1 MKRPYLLACGLLA
14 LAASVLMPGAS
25 FAQGKYPERPVR
37 LIVPFPPGGAYDTIG
52 RPWAD
57 RMKNV
62 LGTVVIENIGGGGGS
77 VGAAQATRQRP
88 DGYTLL
94 LGGATTHITEGLLK
108 TRPMYDPLKD
118 LVPVSG
124 IAVTAFAITVHPSV
138 PVKDLKQ
145 LIALARK
152 DPSAIPW
159 GSAGHGSLNHLTGEL
174 FKLQIGVAGL
184 THVPYKGAGPAI
196 IDLIAGHIPMIVP
209 AMTNHVLALH
219 RAGRAR
225 ILAVTHGTRLAAAP
239 EIPTAAE
246 QGLPTLVSPNFIGIY
261 APTGTPKE
269 VVDHVSA
276 ANLRL
281 LAEPSYQQLL
291 VSGTFEIEPPLS
303 PEAYKRY
310 VEDEMRRWG
319 PIVKTLGIKIDF

>member
-1 MKRPYLLACGLLA
+1 MKRPDFLACGLLA
-14 LAASVLMPGAS
+14 LAASVLIQGPS
-25 FAQGKYPERPVR
+25 FAQGKYPERPIR
-37 LIVPFPPGGAYDTIG
+37 LIVPFPPGGSFDTIG
-52 RPWAD
+52 RPWAE

-108 TRPMYDPLKD
+108 TRPLYDPLRD

-124 IAVTAFAITVHPSV
+124 IAVTALAITVHPSV
-138 PVKDLKQ
+138 PVKDVTQ
-145 LIALARK
+145 LIALAKRHP
-152 DPSAIPW
+152 DALTW
-159 GSAGHGSLNHLTGEL
+159 GSAGHGSLNHLTGEM
-174 FKLQIGVAGL
+174 FRLQTGIPNL

-196 IDLIAGHIPMIVP
+196 IDLIGGHVPMIVP

-225 ILAVTHGTRLAAAP
+225 VLAVTHGTRLAAAP
-239 EIPTAAE
+239 ELPTAAE
-246 QGLPTLVSPNFIGIY
+246 QGLPALVTPNFIGIY
-261 APTGTPKE
+261 APADTPRE
-269 VVDHVSA
+269 VIEYVSA

-281 LAEPSYQQLL
+281 LAERSYQELL
-291 VSGTFEIEPPLS
+291 ISGTFEIAPALS

-310 VEDEMRRWG
+310 VEDEMRRWS
-319 PIVKTLGIKIDF
+319 PIVKTLGIKIDS

>member
-1 MKRPYLLACGLLA
+1 MNKILGVLFLFFS
-14 LAASVLMPGAS
+14 AAA
-25 FAQGKYPERPVR
+25 FAQPYPSKPIRV
-37 LIVPFPPGGAYDTIG
+37 LVAFPPGGPVDIVA
-52 RPWAD
+52 RLVQP
-57 RMKNV
+57 K
-62 LGTVVIENIGGGGGS
+62 LGDALGQPVVVENK
-77 VGAAQATRQRP
+77 VGASGNIATVEVARSAP

-94 LGGATTHITEGLLK
+94 THSSAYAVNPALFRNAG
-108 TRPMYDPLKD
+108 YDPLKD

-174 FKLQIGVAGL
+174 FKLQIGVPGL

>member
-1 MKRPYLLACGLLA
+1 VTRRDFLACGLLA
-14 LAASVLMPGAS
+14 LAAGVLTPGAGY
-25 FAQGKYPERPVR
+25 AQGKYPERPVR

-52 RPWAD
+52 RPWGE
-57 RMKNV
+57 RMKGA

-152 DPSAIPW
+152 DPAALPW

-174 FKLQIGVAGL
+174 FKLQTGIPGL

-196 IDLIAGHIPMIVP
+196 IDLIAGHVPMIVP

-261 APTGTPKE
+261 APAGTPRE
-269 VVDHVSA
+269 AIEYVSA
-276 ANLRL
+276 ANLKL
-281 LAEPSYQQLL
+281 LADRSYRELL
-291 VSGTFEIEPPLS
+291 VSGTFEIEPALS

-310 VEDEMRRWG
+310 VEDEMKRWA
-319 PIVKTLGIKIDF
+319 PIVKTLGVKIDF

>member
-1 MKRPYLLACGLLA
+1 MRRHHFVASGLLA
-14 LAASVLMPGAS
+14 LAASVLMPHAA
-25 FAQGKYPERPVR
+25 FAQAKYPERPIR

-52 RPWAD
+52 RPWGD
-57 RMKNV
+57 RMKGT

-138 PVKDLKQ
+138 PARDLKQ
-145 LIALARK
+145 LIALARR
-152 DPSAIPW
+152 DPATLPW

-174 FKLQIGVAGL
+174 FKLQIGVPGL

-196 IDLIAGHIPMIVP
+196 IDLIAGHVPMIVP

-246 QGLPTLVSPNFIGIY
+246 QGFPKLVSPNFIGIY
-261 APTGTPKE
+261 APAGTPRE
-269 VVDHVSA
+269 AINYVSA
-276 ANLRL
+276 ANLKL

-291 VSGTFEIEPPLS
+291 VSGTFEIEPPMS

-310 VEDEMRRWG
+310 VEDEMRRWE
-319 PIVKTLGIKIDF
+319 PIVKALGVKIDF

>member
-1 MKRPYLLACGLLA
+1 MKRRDFLTRGLPA
-14 LAASVLMPGAS
+14 LAAPVLMPRAT
-25 FAQGKYPERPVR
+25 FAQGKYPERPIR
-37 LIVPFPPGGAYDTIG
+37 LIVPFPPGGAYDTIA
-52 RPWAD
+52 RPWGD
-57 RMKNV
+57 RIKGA
-62 LGTVVIENIGGGGGS
+62 LGTIVIENIGGGGGS

-108 TRPMYDPLKD
+108 TRPQYDPLKD

-145 LIALARK
+145 LIALAK
-152 DPSAIPW
+152 ANPAALPW

-174 FKLQIGVAGL
+174 FKLQSGITGT

-196 IDLIAGHIPMIVP
+196 VDLIGGQIPMIVP

-225 ILAVTHGTRLAAAP
+225 VVAVTHGKRLAAAP
-239 EIPTAAE
+239 EIPTAVE
-246 QGLPTLVSPNFIGIY
+246 QGLPKLVSPNFIGLY
-261 APTGTPKE
+261 APAGTPKE
-269 VVDHVSA
+269 ALDAVSA
-276 ANLRL
+276 ANRKL
-281 LAEPSYQQLL
+281 LADSSYQQLL
-291 VSGTFEIEPPLS
+291 VSGTFEIEPPMS

-310 VEDEMRRWG
+310 VEDEMRRWE
-319 PIVKTLGIKIDF
+319 PIVKTLGVKIDF

>member
-1 MKRPYLLACGLLA
+1 
-14 LAASVLMPGAS
+14 
-25 FAQGKYPERPVR
+25 
-37 LIVPFPPGGAYDTIG
+37 
-52 RPWAD
+52 
-57 RMKNV
+57 
-62 LGTVVIENIGGGGGS
+62 
-77 VGAAQATRQRP
+77 
-88 DGYTLL
+88 
-94 LGGATTHITEGLLK
+94 
-108 TRPMYDPLKD
+108 
-118 LVPVSG
+118 
-124 IAVTAFAITVHPSV
+124 
-138 PVKDLKQ
+138 
-145 LIALARK
+145 
-152 DPSAIPW
+152 
-159 GSAGHGSLNHLTGEL
+159 
-174 FKLQIGVAGL
+174 
-184 THVPYKGAGPAI
+184 
-196 IDLIAGHIPMIVP
+196 MIVP

-319 PIVKTLGIKIDF
+319 PIGKTLGIKIDF

>member
-1 MKRPYLLACGLLA
+1 
-14 LAASVLMPGAS
+14 MPRAT
-25 FAQGKYPERPVR
+25 FAQGKYPDRPIR

-57 RMKNV
+57 RMKSP
-62 LGTVVIENIGGGGGS
+62 LGTVVIENMGGGGGS
-77 VGAAQATRQRP
+77 VGAAHATRQRA

-108 TRPMYDPLKD
+108 TRPSYDPLKD

-124 IAVTAFAITVHPSV
+124 IAVTAFAIAVHPSV
-138 PVKDLKQ
+138 PVKDLRG
-145 LIALARK
+145 LIALAK
-152 DPSAIPW
+152 SHPANLPW

-174 FKLQIGVAGL
+174 FKRQTGITET
-184 THVPYKGAGPAI
+184 THVPYRGAGPAI
-196 IDLIAGHIPMIVP
+196 VDIIGGQIPMIVP

-219 RAGRAR
+219 RSGRVR
-225 ILAVTHGTRLAAAP
+225 VVAVTHGKRLAAAP

-246 QGLPTLVSPNFIGIY
+246 QGLPNLISPNFIGIY
-261 APTGTPKE
+261 APASTPKE
-269 VVDHVSA
+269 VVDQVSA
-276 ANLRL
+276 ANLKL

-291 VSGTFEIEPPLS
+291 ISGTFEIEPPMS

-310 VEDEMRRWG
+310 VEDEMRRWE
-319 PIVKTLGIKIDF
+319 PIVKTMGIKID

>member
-1 MKRPYLLACGLLA
+1 MKTLLKLIIVLFATAATAQPYP
-14 LAASVLMPGAS
+14 SKPIRVLVA
-25 FAQGKYPERPVR
+25 
-37 LIVPFPPGGAYDTIG
+37 FPPGGPVDIVA
-52 RPWAD
+52 RLVQP
-57 RMKNV
+57 K
-62 LGTVVIENIGGGGGS
+62 LGDALGQPVVVENK
-77 VGAAQATRQRP
+77 VGASGNIATVEVARSAP

-94 LGGATTHITEGLLK
+94 THSSAYAVNPALFRNAG
-108 TRPMYDPLKD
+108 YDPLKD

-145 LIALARK
+145 LIALVKK

>member
-1 MKRPYLLACGLLA
+1 MKVA
-14 LAASVLMPGAS
+14 
-25 FAQGKYPERPVR
+25 
-37 LIVPFPPGGAYDTIG
+37 
-52 RPWAD
+52 
-57 RMKNV
+57 

-94 LGGATTHITEGLLK
+94 LGGATTHVTEGLLK

-145 LIALARK
+145 LIALAKR
-152 DPSAIPW
+152 DPAALPW

-174 FKLQIGVAGL
+174 FKLQIGVAGM

-196 IDLIAGHIPMIVP
+196 IDLIAGHVPMIVP

-246 QGLPTLVSPNFIGIY
+246 QGLPKLVSPNFIGIY
-261 APTGTPKE
+261 APAGTPRE
-269 VVDHVSA
+269 AMDYVSA
-276 ANLRL
+276 ANLKL
-281 LAEPSYQQLL
+281 LADRSYRELL